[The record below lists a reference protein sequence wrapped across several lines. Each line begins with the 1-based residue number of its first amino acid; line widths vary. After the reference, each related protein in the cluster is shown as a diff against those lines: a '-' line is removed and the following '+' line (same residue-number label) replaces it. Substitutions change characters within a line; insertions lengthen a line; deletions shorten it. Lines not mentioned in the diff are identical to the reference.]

1 MRSNFRVEKETRRA
15 GELSVMEKSVAEE
28 QGIGVSGCV
37 ASCCVPLLPAL
48 CSYHCLLGSGFICLS
63 NPAWTVTV
71 TTSVTVIDSWF
82 VSSLVVCFFFNLS

>member
-1 MRSNFRVEKETRRA
+1 M
-15 GELSVMEKSVAEE
+15 AEE
-28 QGIGVSGCV
+28 QGVGVSGSVAVSACCV

-48 CSYHCLLGSGFICLS
+48 CSYHCLLGSGSICLS

-82 VSSLVVCFFFNLS
+82 VSSLVIFFGFFLTSLSFSK